1 MGLGFGKWVST
12 KGGKKVSETIS
23 KKVSET
29 ITSLKG
35 KYNVGS
41 ADKIKKKSNVK
52 KLKSEIEGAL
62 GKYIYTSDAEKTA
75 KKLKKQKSWKDYV
88 DTSHPSYKK
97 KWPPGN

>member
-1 MGLGFGKWVST
+1 MGWFKLGQVIGS
-12 KGGKKVSETIS
+12 KGG

-52 KLKSEIEGAL
+52 KLKSEIEGVL
-62 GKYIYTSDAEKTA
+62 GKNIYKSDAEKTA